1 LLARPKLGVA
11 TEFSVWINLPWLV
24 VLACLVTVA
33 HRIHLADLVP
43 AAPPLLEA
51 MVYTAALG
59 LATNMVR
66 IFLCTRLCH
75 LTDHLLVA
83 GRPRVLV
90 QLGLSVGEGLE
101 GSLHLLLGKSGH
113 AVPCW
118 RWWRWCRRWR
128 GWLLHLLGLAEVRS
142 RVVVAV
148 MIIELDVV
156 FAVVRRAPKVHEAVG
171 LVVSIGLTIG

>member
-1 LLARPKLGVA
+1 LLALPELAIA

-75 LTDHLLVA
+75 LTDHLLVS
-83 GRPRVLV
+83 GRSLFLV
-90 QLGLSVGEGLE
+90 QLSLSFGDGLE
-101 GSLHLLLGKSGH
+101 GAFHLLLGKSSH
-113 AVPCW
+113 AEPCW
-118 RWWRWCRRWR
+118 RWWRRCRRWR
-128 GWLLHLLGLAEVRS
+128 RCLLHLLGLAEVRP

-148 MIIELDVV
+148 MIIELDIV
-156 FAVVRRAPKVHEAVG
+156 FAVMRSAPQVHEAVG
-171 LVVSIGLTIG
+171 LVVTIGLTVG